1 MAESWFG
8 RYLPLLIVAAKEV
21 EAFGGGGDDDEA
33 TQIEP
38 QVVDPHPDL
47 VAQWTAKGLDPKNG
61 MPM

>member
-8 RYLPLLIVAAKEV
+8 RYLPLLMAAAKEV
-21 EAFGGGGDDDEA
+21 ETATAGDG

-47 VAQWTAKGLDPKNG
+47 VAQWTAQGLNPENG
-61 MPM
+61 LPM

>member
-8 RYLPLLIVAAKEV
+8 RYLPLLIVAADEV
-21 EAFGGGGDDDEA
+21 EAADGGGDDDQA
-33 TQIEP
+33 QIEP

-47 VAQWTAKGLDPKNG
+47 VAQWAAKGLDPKNG

>member
-8 RYLPLLIVAAKEV
+8 RYLPLLIVAVKEV
-21 EAFGGGGDDDEA
+21 EAPAAGDDDEA
-33 TQIEP
+33 PQIEP

-47 VAQWTAKGLDPKNG
+47 VAQWTAKGLNPKNG

>member
-8 RYLPLLIVAAKEV
+8 RYLPLLIVAVKEV
-21 EAFGGGGDDDEA
+21 VAPAAGDDDEA
-33 TQIEP
+33 PQIEP

-47 VAQWTAKGLDPKNG
+47 VAQWTAKGLNPKNG